1 MLLNKKYWAD
11 LLLIAVIILSSCNE
25 KKVNPPEPKID
36 ISTREAALKEARIL
50 LGTDARIAFAG
61 SFDKDT
67 VREFIAGTEI
77 NKPDKWG
84 IEFHLM
90 KEDSGTFK
98 KVYSTGL
105 LEGSFTGAHVSKEK
119 LQPNYDMVY
128 YNSQDYYIGSGGGE
142 IFAYLVDFNNR
153 ETYFAH
159 LFMERGRSISL
170 FLSNNVT
177 PETKDFFLNVFKK
190 DYSNLKIVSKDV
202 ELDE

>member
-1 MLLNKKYWAD
+1 M
-11 LLLIAVIILSSCNE
+11 LLIAVTILSSCKE

-50 LGTDARIAFAG
+50 LGTEARIAFAG

-98 KVYSTGL
+98 NVYSTDL

-119 LQPNYDMVY
+119 LQPGNYEMVY

-142 IFAYLVDFNNR
+142 IFAYLVDFNNK
-153 ETYFAH
+153 ETYYAH

-170 FLSNNVT
+170 FLSNNIT